1 VKVFFYGLFMDE
13 DLLATKGIEPAEAL
27 TGFVDG
33 FDLCIG
39 ERATLVRQPG
49 GRAWG
54 VMMDIDEGEAARLY
68 SEESVSD
75 YLPETIVVELRDG
88 TKWDATCYNLP
99 ADKVAGANRQYAA
112 ALLQLAS
119 RLGFPESYL
128 DQIRQTYK

>member
-1 VKVFFYGLFMDE
+1 
-13 DLLATKGIEPAEAL
+13 
-27 TGFVDG
+27 
-33 FDLCIG
+33 
-39 ERATLVRQPG
+39 
-49 GRAWG
+49 
-54 VMMDIDEGEAARLY
+54 MDIDEGEAARLY